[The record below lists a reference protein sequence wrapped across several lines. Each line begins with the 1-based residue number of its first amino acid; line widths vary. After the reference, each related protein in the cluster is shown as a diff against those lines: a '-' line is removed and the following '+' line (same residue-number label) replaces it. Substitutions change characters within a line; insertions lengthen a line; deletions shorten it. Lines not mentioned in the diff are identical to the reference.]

1 LNQISVIV
9 ALNPDRSVRSHGS
22 SQTPP
27 DAAMRRVPTFV
38 KLARTQ
44 SGFKG
49 AGKEISHPRYVW
61 KNYQNGPQEAHF
73 EHFGGTG
80 PDMARMGLTRLI
92 LNTLAPWAQ
101 IWPSAEH
108 FGGLGPDITRMGL
121 RRLILSTLAA
131 QAQIW
136 PEWASR
142 GSF

>member
-1 LNQISVIV
+1 
-9 ALNPDRSVRSHGS
+9 
-22 SQTPP
+22 
-27 DAAMRRVPTFV
+27 MRRVPTFV

-92 LNTLAPWAQ
+92 LSTLAPWAQ

-108 FGGLGPDITRMGL
+108 FGALGPNMAKTALGL
-121 RRLILSTLAA
+121 TVSALPYEGSCFNLAFCSGFWRVGA
-131 QAQIW
+131 
-136 PEWASR
+136 ENLVNYDR
-142 GSF
+142 